1 MSVFLRIIFSLCF
14 ILLVNIVLAKGSALL
29 FCSDHSQEEA
39 LKWAENNQLTYI
51 AFLEYENVLLVEE
64 TSVYTETRA
73 TELCFVSELRNFKNH
88 IAFSK
93 NEIILR
99 IQSGNEKEMQG
110 FFEALGI
117 SDLEKH
123 AFIPNQYK
131 MKNAADN
138 EAALDKLLAEIK
150 KQSWVKVAQI
160 NTAHTLS
167 VTSVDDPL
175 FDSQWSIQNTGD
187 SIQGNGTVGADMSVD
202 SAWTIS
208 TGSSDI
214 KIVILDSGVD
224 TLHEDLIDNML
235 PGYDAFADST
245 QDTKGYPTPNFR
257 SDGHGTACAGI
268 AAASGNNSTGVAGI
282 AYSSKIVPVR
292 IFYYQDFG
300 SNGIQPFT
308 NSEALINGSAYA
320 WREANGDI
328 MSTSAGLP
336 DVFIFALGINTAVMN
351 AEIAEAYQQGR
362 GGKGIPMFFSSG
374 NDDAHVLWPA
384 KLENITIAVGANSM
398 CDERKNPNDC
408 SSESWGSNYGTNL
421 DFVAPGVLIS
431 STDMSGNNG
440 YTNNNYT
447 NTFNG
452 TSASCPNAAGVGA
465 LILSVNPNLGAQ
477 DVKAILSLSADK
489 VAPYHY
495 DSTLQYGAWNNE
507 MGYGRIN
514 AFEALKLAQDYTPTV
529 GIKDNTAIDKSNPLK
544 IYPNP
549 SSGVVFVENSNE
561 EVLNVQ
567 VYNLEGKQIKSI
579 RLAGNSKANMHLS
592 NGFYLIGTVNNNGI
606 SQVKKIVVAE

>member
-1 MSVFLRIIFSLCF
+1 LSASSV
-14 ILLVNIVLAKGSALL
+14 N
-29 FCSDHSQEEA
+29 
-39 LKWAENNQLTYI
+39 
-51 AFLEYENVLLVEE
+51 
-64 TSVYTETRA
+64 
-73 TELCFVSELRNFKNH
+73 
-88 IAFSK
+88 
-93 NEIILR
+93 
-99 IQSGNEKEMQG
+99 
-110 FFEALGI
+110 
-117 SDLEKH
+117 
-123 AFIPNQYK
+123 
-131 MKNAADN
+131 
-138 EAALDKLLAEIK
+138 
-150 KQSWVKVAQI
+150 
-160 NTAHTLS
+160 
-167 VTSVDDPL
+167 DPL
-175 FDSQWSIQNTGD
+175 FDRQWSIKNTG
-187 SIQGNGTVGADMSVD
+187 SAIQGNGTVGADMSVD
-202 SAWTIS
+202 SAWIIS
-208 TGSSDI
+208 TGNSDI

-224 TLHEDLIDNML
+224 TLHEDLIDNIL

-374 NDDAHVLWPA
+374 NFDRDDFTESTVIWPA
-384 KLENITIAVGANSM
+384 SLENTIAIGASTM
-398 CDERKNPNDC
+398 CDERKDTIGDC
-408 SSESWGSNYGTNL
+408 SNEDWGSCFGDNL
-421 DFVAPGVLIS
+421 DLVAPGVLIT
-431 STDMSGNNG
+431 STDMTGSNG

-447 NTFNG
+447 LTFNG
-452 TSASCPNAAGVGA
+452 TSAACPNAAGVGA

-495 DSTLQYGAWNNE
+495 DSTLQHGAWNDE

-529 GIKDNTAIDKSNPLK
+529 GIKDNAAIDKSKLLK

-549 SSGVVFVENSNE
+549 SSGVVFVENRNE
-561 EVLNVQ
+561 EMLNVQ

-579 RLAGNSKANMHLS
+579 RLAGNSKANIHLS
-592 NGFYLIGTVNNNGI
+592 NGFYLIGTVNKNGI